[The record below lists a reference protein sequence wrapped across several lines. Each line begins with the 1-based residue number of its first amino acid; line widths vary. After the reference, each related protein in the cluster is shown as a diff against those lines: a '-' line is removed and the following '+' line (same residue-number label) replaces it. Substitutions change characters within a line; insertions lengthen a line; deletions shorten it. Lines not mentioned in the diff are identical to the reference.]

1 MVEWILADASFQGS
15 VRFAT
20 VGSISEGLA
29 NVQSF
34 ESTAFSTFTEAILRY
49 AGLIG
54 VDPRRAGCVLAVPGP
69 VFPGTISIARSRWT
83 LSRDGIAQMFGGNAF
98 VLNDVMAVGW
108 DLLGPRASR
117 MEPLIGTMPR
127 LSEAGRRVVI
137 LLDDG
142 VGAAV
147 VSSQNGKVEV
157 EPSEPGHCGFA
168 PRTPAEMAVF
178 NELRP
183 QHMHVSWEKALCDS
197 APVENEVW
205 AAMAGEF
212 VGDVLL
218 ATAAWNGAVLTGRQA
233 LRLLSPEAKAAFTG
247 RLATKSRYARQLA
260 GAPIGLVRK
269 RDPLAGC
276 LEFVRQNIHCGME
289 RPVLAVA

>member
-1 MVEWILADASFQGS
+1 MIEWILADASFQGV
-15 VRFAT
+15 VRFGT
-20 VGSISEGLA
+20 VCSVSEGLA

-49 AGLIG
+49 ATQNGI
-54 VDPRRAGCVLAVPGP
+54 DPRRAGCVLAVPGP

-83 LSRDGIAQMFGGNAF
+83 LSRDGVAQLFGGNAF
-98 VLNDVMAVGW
+98 MLNDVMAVAW
-108 DLLGPRASR
+108 SLLDPRANLV
-117 MEPLIGTMPR
+117 EPLIGPTPR
-127 LSEAGRRVVI
+127 LNEAGRRVVI

-147 VSSQNGKVEV
+147 MATQDGHVSV

-168 PRTPAEMAVF
+168 PRTAEEFAIF
-178 NELRP
+178 DALRSRRL
-183 QHMHVSWEKALCDS
+183 HISWEQALCDS
-197 APVENEVW
+197 SVSGAEAW

-218 ATAAWNGAVLTGRQA
+218 ATAAWSGAVLTGKQA
-233 LRLLSPEAKAAFTG
+233 LRLLAPEAKAAFSA
-247 RLATKSRYARQLA
+247 RLATKSKYARQV
-260 GAPIGLVRK
+260 GAAPMGLVRQ

-276 LEFVRQNIHCGME
+276 LEFIRRRISQGADI
-289 RPVLAVA
+289 PTLAAA